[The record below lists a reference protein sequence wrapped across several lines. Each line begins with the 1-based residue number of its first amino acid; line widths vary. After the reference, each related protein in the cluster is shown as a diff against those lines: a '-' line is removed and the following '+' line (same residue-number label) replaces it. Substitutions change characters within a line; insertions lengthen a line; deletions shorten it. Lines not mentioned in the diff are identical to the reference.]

1 MQKKILSDQ
10 TLEELRIT
18 EKRYHKIVL
27 LHFLSFLIL
36 LGIAVYMTLENDLN
50 IFTVLPL
57 FFIPI
62 YIYTLI
68 NLKKVKKEIKSRTS
82 YISMQKKM
90 QENK

>member
-27 LHFLSFLIL
+27 FHFLSFLIL

-82 YISMQKKM
+82 YIFMQNKM